1 MNLIYD
7 LDSFIKGVICLS
19 IASKVFL
26 WLISSTFV

>member
-19 IASKVFL
+19 IASKVL
-26 WLISSTFV
+26 L